1 MGHIE
6 RRDAV
11 VVGGGQAGLS
21 TAYELTRRGLEI
33 AVLEAGPRV
42 GDSWRHRW
50 DSLRLFTPARYD
62 TLPGLAFPAPSE
74 SYPGKDEMA
83 DYLETYARVMALPVR
98 TGVRVKSL
106 ARSGSTYLLETTAGT
121 IETEHVVAAAGH
133 ERPYIPEFAASIDS
147 AVTQLH
153 AGNYRNPDQLA
164 GDVLVVGAGN
174 SGVEIAIE
182 AALAGHRTTLAGR
195 STGAV
200 PPFVYA
206 FGGRIFWFYAKRIA
220 SVDTPIGRKMRPHVL
235 KRGTPLIRLK
245 LADATAAGVRRGP
258 RVTRVEDGAPV
269 LGDGQLLRPNTIV
282 WCTGFR
288 PDYSWIALPGAL
300 DAGSPRHRRGV
311 AEGEPGL
318 YFVGLPFQT
327 RLASA
332 FVGGVA
338 SDARFV
344 AEAITSR
351 RGLTRLPRLQPT
363 VEDGLSGTGTR
374 EASPAS
380 ALPR

>member
-1 MGHIE
+1 MEHVE
-6 RRDAV
+6 RREAV

-21 TAYELTRRGLEI
+21 TAYELTRGGLDI
-33 AVLEAGPRV
+33 AVLEADPRV
-42 GDSWRHRW
+42 GDAWRRRW

-62 TLPGLAFPAPSE
+62 TLPGLAFPAPSG
-74 SYPGKDEMA
+74 SYPSKDEMA
-83 DYLETYARVMALPVR
+83 NYLETYAHLMALPVR
-98 TGVRVKSL
+98 TGVRV
-106 ARSGSTYLLETTAGT
+106 RSVTRKGSTYLLETTAGT
-121 IETEHVVAAAGH
+121 IESDHVVVAAGH
-133 ERPYIPEFAASIDS
+133 DRPYIPEFAASIDS
-147 AVTQLH
+147 AVAQLH
-153 AGNYRNPDQLA
+153 AGDYRNPNQLA

-182 AALAGHRTTLAGR
+182 AAMAGHRTTLAGR

-245 LADATAAGVRRGP
+245 LADATAAGVQRAP
-258 RVTRVEDGAPV
+258 RVIRVEHGAPV
-269 LGDGQLLRPNTIV
+269 LGDERLLHPNTIV

-288 PDYSWIALPGAL
+288 PDYSWMALPDAVDGAL
-300 DAGSPRHRRGV
+300 PRHRRGV

-338 SDARFV
+338 SDAQFV
-344 AEAITSR
+344 AEAIMTRQGSR
-351 RGLTRLPRLQPT
+351 RLPESQT
-363 VEDGLSGTGTR
+363 IADDGVFGSGTR
-374 EASPAS
+374 ASSHVSP
-380 ALPR
+380 